1 MAFPELGQIF
11 MVGSMTWVIGLDG
24 SGEIMEAMPDHPTPI
39 MPTSTMTSLI
49 LMPRRWV
56 RRSINN
62 DDMIEAIDRVIDRLA
77 ECQLLV
83 DSVLD

>member
-1 MAFPELGQIF
+1 MI
-11 MVGSMTWVIGLDG
+11 GSMTWVINADNI
-24 SGEIMEAMPDHPTPI
+24 EDIVEAMQNHPAPI
-39 MPTSTMTSLI
+39 VLTSTTTSLI
-49 LMPRRWV
+49 SAPHHWV

-62 DDMIEAIDRVIDRLA
+62 NDLIEAIDRVTDHLV